1 LNRYD
6 VIVVGGGPAGLSAAY
21 AAAREGLRVA
31 LFERSKEIGYP
42 IHTSGGSW
50 VADLKELAIPDRFI
64 HPIKRGLFLSPNAR
78 AEFSYDD
85 PVSCILEVRGLY
97 QYLATLAVRAGA
109 ELFPQAAVTHALH
122 ENGKPLGVR
131 LGHPRRED
139 YFAPLLID
147 ASGMAGV
154 LATQF
159 GLRQAFTR
167 FGQGVEV
174 DVVNDAWPSETI
186 ALLFGSLAG
195 PSGYGWIF
203 PYGEGRVRIGIGV
216 IKPDTFI
223 ELRPLLENLLRRRE
237 IAGLPLAGCGRIES
251 HIGSIPAA
259 PPLRRA
265 SAEGLLVAGDAGALI
280 STLLGEGIRFAIAIG
295 RMAGRVAAAAHRA
308 GDFSAHFLSRYDR
321 EWRRRYRRVFE
332 LGHVI
337 NLRLATYDDAK
348 WDQKIS
354 LLAQVPA
361 KMVPPLLRGEFSAGV
376 ISKIL
381 LARFAWRRRA
391 RQRRTRLQSA

>member
-1 LNRYD
+1 LNQYD

-50 VADLKELAIPDRFI
+50 VKDLHDLGIPEKFL
-64 HPIKRGLFLSPNAR
+64 HPIKHGIFVSPGAR
-78 AEFSYDD
+78 ADFHYDE

-97 QYLATLAVRAGA
+97 QYLAALAARAGA

-122 ENGKPLGVR
+122 ENGKPIGVR
-131 LGHPRRED
+131 LGHSQRED

-174 DVVNDAWPSETI
+174 DVVNDAWPPETI
-186 ALLFGSLAG
+186 ALLFGSLAA

-203 PYGEGRVRIGIGV
+203 PYGEGRVRVGIGV
-216 IKPDTFI
+216 IKPDTAM

-237 IAGLPLAGCGRIES
+237 VADLPLAGGGRIES
-251 HIGSIPAA
+251 HVGSIPAA

-265 SAEGLLVAGDAGALI
+265 SAEGLLVVGDAGALI

-308 GDFSAHFLSRYDR
+308 GDFSAQFLSRYDR

-332 LGHVI
+332 FGHVI
-337 NLRLATYDDAK
+337 NRRLATYDDAQ
-348 WDQKIS
+348 WDQKIG
-354 LLAQVPA
+354 LLAHVPA
-361 KMVPPLLRGEFSAGV
+361 NMMPPLLRGEFGAGV

-381 LARFAWRRRA
+381 LARSAWQQSA
-391 RQRRTRLQSA
+391 RQQQTDLQSA